1 MTIKRLKPFIPKTNY
16 EKFIMLCLCPTSL
29 TVLAA
34 GVVSRT
40 IYWGKHFQFKV
51 CAIAFLAK
59 KSIMTALRPASIRIY
74 NQHMEHKS
82 YCLEPLFNEHKY
94 LTLKTF
100 ILTTCSWRCFR
111 FSAHFMFFETAIQ
124 SMPKKSKFFSY
135 DKKVK
140 LGVSKQNVVFKA
152 TKIWNKL
159 IGHALERNDLS
170 AS

>member
-1 MTIKRLKPFIPKTNY
+1 M
-16 EKFIMLCLCPTSL
+16 
-29 TVLAA
+29 
-34 GVVSRT
+34 
-40 IYWGKHFQFKV
+40 

-59 KSIMTALRPASIRIY
+59 KSIMIALRPASIRIY

-82 YCLEPLFNEHKY
+82 YCLEHTKPLFNEHKY

-124 SMPKKSKFFSY
+124 SMPKKSKIFSY